1 MEVGL
6 NYTNIIGNEPILH
19 EICVDFES
27 QSDMK
32 QTHKKRLEKKKRRK
46 FMNRSNFFYKFS
58 LLFDISAVSYQTGI
72 NCKYVYTMDIERW

>member
-46 FMNRSNFFYKFS
+46 FMNRSKLFLQIQFIISTF
-58 LLFDISAVSYQTGI
+58 LL
-72 NCKYVYTMDIERW
+72 

>member
-46 FMNRSNFFYKFS
+46 FMNRSKLFLQIQLIISTF
-58 LLFDISAVSYQTGI
+58 LL
-72 NCKYVYTMDIERW
+72 

>member
-46 FMNRSNFFYKFS
+46 FTFFTNSVNY
-58 LLFDISAVSYQTGI
+58 FDISAVSYQTGI
-72 NCKYVYTMDIERW
+72 HCKYIQ

>member
-46 FMNRSNFFYKFS
+46 FMNRSK
-58 LLFDISAVSYQTGI
+58 LLLQI
-72 NCKYVYTMDIERW
+72 

>member
-27 QSDMK
+27 HSDMK

-46 FMNRSNFFYKFS
+46 FMN
-58 LLFDISAVSYQTGI
+58 
-72 NCKYVYTMDIERW
+72 

>member
-27 QSDMK
+27 QFDMK
-32 QTHKKRLEKKKRRK
+32 HTHKKRFERRREKKI
-46 FMNRSNFFYKFS
+46 MNRSKIFYKFS
-58 LLFDISAVSYQTGI
+58 SLFDTCYQTGI
-72 NCKYVYTMDIERW
+72 HCKYMHWILEDAEKL

>member
-27 QSDMK
+27 QFDMK
-32 QTHKKRLEKKKRRK
+32 HTHKKRFERRREKK
-46 FMNRSNFFYKFS
+46 NY
-58 LLFDISAVSYQTGI
+58 
-72 NCKYVYTMDIERW
+72 E

>member
-46 FMNRSNFFYKFS
+46 FMNKNFSTNLVNY
-58 LLFDISAVSYQTGI
+58 FDISAVSYQTAH
-72 NCKYVYTMDIERW
+72 CKYIQWILEDGETQ